1 MKVLI
6 TGGTGTVGKALI
18 SQNDNEYISI
28 SRNEE
33 NITNLNRLYPEV
45 KCYVGNIEDKSLLLR
60 VFKEVKPDVVVHA
73 AAMKHIDLMETNP
86 IAGCNVNVI
95 GSLNVAEASIIND
108 VPITVGVSTDKAC
121 LPESVYGASKYIME
135 RVFMNTNT
143 DENRFALTRFANV
156 AHSAGS
162 VLPFWLKL
170 KEAGLGL
177 KLTDPDMNRL
187 IFTKEEAANLINRTI
202 DFTRENGG
210 GFIKSYKMKCV
221 NMLDLAKVVSNEG
234 LCTIKPIEIVGKRPG
249 EKTDE
254 DLISEREIKKTYIY
268 GDDIH
273 IRMEDNTED
282 NRLYEAYNSATAE
295 KMTHNE
301 MMKLVWHDEI

>member
-18 SQNDNEYISI
+18 AQNDNEYISI

-33 NITNLNRLYPEV
+33 NITELKRDYPNV

-60 VFKEVKPDVVVHA
+60 VFKEVKPDVVVHS
-73 AAMKHIDLMETNP
+73 AAMKHIDLMELNP
-86 IAGCNVNVI
+86 IAGCNVNVM
-95 GSLNVAEASIIND
+95 GSLNVVEASIIND
-108 VPITVGVSTDKAC
+108 IPITVGISTDKAC
-121 LPESVYGASKYIME
+121 LSESVYGASKYLME

-143 DENRFALTRFANV
+143 DDNRFSLTRFANV

-170 KEAGLGL
+170 KKDNSPL
-177 KLTDPDMNRL
+177 KLTDPNMNRL
-187 IFTKEEAANLINRTI
+187 IFTKEDAASLINRTI
-202 DFTRENGG
+202 DFTKENGG
-210 GFIKSYKMKCV
+210 GFVKSYKMKCV
-221 NMLDLAKVVSNEG
+221 NMLDLAKVISDD
-234 LCTIKPIEIVGKRPG
+234 IEIVGKRPG

-254 DLISEREIKKTYIY
+254 DLISEREISRTFIY

-273 IRMEDNTED
+273 IRTEKND
-282 NRLYEAYNSATAE
+282 EENKLSEPYNSASAE
-295 KMTHNE
+295 KMTIE
-301 MMKLVWHDEI
+301 EIKKLVWGY

>member
-6 TGGTGTVGKALI
+6 TGGTGTVGKSLI
-18 SQNDNEYISI
+18 KLNDNEYINV

-33 NITNLNRLYPEV
+33 KIAELKREYPSV
-45 KCYVGNIEDKSLLLR
+45 KSYVGNIEDKGLLLR
-60 VFKEVKPDVVVHA
+60 VFKDVKPDVVVHA

-86 IAGCNVNVI
+86 IAGCSINVM
-95 GSLNVAEASIIND
+95 GSLNVVEASIIND
-108 VPITVGVSTDKAC
+108 VPITIGVSTDKAC
-121 LPESVYGASKYIME
+121 MAESVYGASKYLME

-162 VLPFWLKL
+162 VLPFWLNLYEQK
-170 KEAGLGL
+170 KSL
-177 KLTDPDMNRL
+177 KLTDPNMNRL
-187 IFTKEEAANLINRTI
+187 IFTKEDAASLINRTI

-210 GFIKSYKMKCV
+210 GFVKSYKMKCV
-221 NMLDLAKVVSNEG
+221 NMLDLVKVISDD
-234 LCTIKPIEIVGKRPG
+234 IEIVGKRPG

-254 DLISEREIKKTYIY
+254 DLVSEREITRTFIY

-273 IRMEDNTED
+273 IRMDENKGDNKLD
-282 NRLYEAYNSATAE
+282 RPYNSASAE
-295 KMTHNE
+295 KMTEEE
-301 MMKLVWHDEI
+301 MRKLVWG

>member
-6 TGGTGTVGKALI
+6 TGGTGTVGKAII

-33 NITNLNRLYPEV
+33 NIAKLKREYPDV
-45 KCYVGNIEDKSLLLR
+45 KCYVGNIEDEGLLLR

-86 IAGCNVNVI
+86 IAGCNVNVM
-95 GSLNVAEASIIND
+95 GSLNVVQASLIND
-108 VPITVGVSTDKAC
+108 VPITIGISTDKAC
-121 LPESVYGASKYIME
+121 MAESVYGASKYLME

-143 DENRFALTRFANV
+143 DDNRLALTRFANV

-162 VLPFWLKL
+162 VLPFWKKL
-170 KEAGLGL
+170 KEEGKPL
-177 KLTDPDMNRL
+177 KLTDPNMNRL
-187 IFTKEEAANLINRTI
+187 IFTKEDAASLINRTI
-202 DFTRENGG
+202 NFTRENGG
-210 GFIKSYKMKCV
+210 GFVKSYKIKCV
-221 NMLDLAKVVSNEG
+221 NMLDLAKVISDD
-234 LCTIKPIEIVGKRPG
+234 IEIVGKRPG

-254 DLISEREIKKTYIY
+254 DLISEREIARTFVY

-273 IRMEDNTED
+273 IRMDENEGDNKLD
-282 NRLYEAYNSATAE
+282 RPYNSASAE
-295 KMTHNE
+295 KMTEEE
-301 MMKLVWHDEI
+301 MRELVWG

>member
-1 MKVLI
+1 MKILI

-33 NITNLNRLYPEV
+33 NIANLKRLYPEV

-60 VFKEVKPDVVVHA
+60 VFKDVKPDVVVHA

-170 KEAGLGL
+170 KEAGLKL
-177 KLTDPDMNRL
+177 KLTDPNMNRL

-202 DFTRENGG
+202 DFTKENGG
-210 GFIKSYKMKCV
+210 GFVKSYKMKCV
-221 NMLDLAKVVSNEG
+221 NMLDLAKVVSNDE
-234 LCTIKPIEIVGKRPG
+234 PIEIVGKRPG

-254 DLISEREIKKTYIY
+254 DLISKREIKKTYIH

-273 IRMEDNTED
+273 IKMEDNKED
-282 NRLYEAYNSATAE
+282 NRLYEAYNSATAK

-301 MMKLVWHDEI
+301 MMELVWYDGV

>member
-18 SQNDNEYISI
+18 SQNDKEYISI

-33 NITNLNRLYPEV
+33 NIANLRRLYPEV

-60 VFKEVKPDVVVHA
+60 VFKDVKPDVVVHA

-86 IAGCNVNVI
+86 IAGCNVNVV
-95 GSLNVAEASIIND
+95 GSLNVAEASLIND
-108 VPITVGVSTDKAC
+108 VPITIGVSTDKAC

-143 DENRFALTRFANV
+143 DENRFSLTRFANV

-162 VLPFWLKL
+162 VLPFWLNLYKQ
-170 KEAGLGL
+170 KKPL

-187 IFTKEEAANLINRTI
+187 IFTKEDAASLINRTI
-202 DFTRENGG
+202 DFTKENGG
-210 GFIKSYKMKCV
+210 GFVKSYKMKCV
-221 NMLDLAKVVSNEG
+221 NMLDLAKAISND
-234 LCTIKPIEIVGKRPG
+234 IEIVGKRPG

-254 DLISEREIKKTYIY
+254 DLISEREIARTFIY

-273 IRMEDNTED
+273 IRMDENEDD
-282 NRLYEAYNSATAE
+282 NKLDRPYNSASAE
-295 KMTHNE
+295 KMTEEE
-301 MMKLVWHDEI
+301 MRKLVWG

>member
-18 SQNDNEYISI
+18 AKNDNEYISI

-33 NITNLNRLYPEV
+33 NITELKRDYPNV

-60 VFKEVKPDVVVHA
+60 VFKEVKPDVVVHS
-73 AAMKHIDLMETNP
+73 AAMKHIDLMELNP
-86 IAGCNVNVI
+86 IAGCNVNVM
-95 GSLNVAEASIIND
+95 GSLNVVEASIIND
-108 VPITVGVSTDKAC
+108 IPITVGISTDKAC
-121 LPESVYGASKYIME
+121 LSESVYGASKYLME

-143 DENRFALTRFANV
+143 DDNRFSLTRFANV

-170 KEAGLGL
+170 KKEGSPL
-177 KLTDPDMNRL
+177 KLTDPNMNRL
-187 IFTKEEAANLINRTI
+187 IFTKEDAASLINRTI
-202 DFTRENGG
+202 DFTKENGG
-210 GFIKSYKMKCV
+210 GFVKSYKMKCV
-221 NMLDLAKVVSNEG
+221 NMLDLAKVISDD
-234 LCTIKPIEIVGKRPG
+234 IEIVGKRPG

-254 DLISEREIKKTYIY
+254 DLISEREISRTFIY

-273 IRMEDNTED
+273 IRTEKNEDN
-282 NRLYEAYNSATAE
+282 NRLTEPYNSASAE
-295 KMTHNE
+295 KMTTE
-301 MMKLVWHDEI
+301 EIEKLVWG

>member
-33 NITNLNRLYPEV
+33 NIAKLKREYPDV
-45 KCYVGNIEDKSLLLR
+45 KCYVGNIEDEGLLLR

-86 IAGCNVNVI
+86 IAGCNVNVM
-95 GSLNVAEASIIND
+95 GSLHVVQASLIND
-108 VPITVGVSTDKAC
+108 VPITIGVSTDKAC
-121 LPESVYGASKYIME
+121 MAESVYGASKYLME

-143 DENRFALTRFANV
+143 DDNRFALTRFANV

-162 VLPFWLKL
+162 VLPFWLNLYDQK
-170 KEAGLGL
+170 KPL

-187 IFTKEEAANLINRTI
+187 IFTKEDAASLINRTI

-210 GFIKSYKMKCV
+210 GFVKSYKMKCV
-221 NMLDLAKVVSNEG
+221 NMLDLAKVISDD
-234 LCTIKPIEIVGKRPG
+234 IEIVGKRPG

-254 DLISEREIKKTYIY
+254 ELISEREISRTFIY

-273 IRMEDNTED
+273 IRMDENESDNKLD
-282 NRLYEAYNSATAE
+282 RPYNSVSAE
-295 KMTHNE
+295 HMTEEE
-301 MMKLVWHDEI
+301 MEKLVWG

>member
-18 SQNDNEYISI
+18 AKNDNEYISI

-33 NITNLNRLYPEV
+33 NITELKRDYPNV

-60 VFKEVKPDVVVHA
+60 VFKEVKPDVVVHS
-73 AAMKHIDLMETNP
+73 AAMKHIDLMELNP
-86 IAGCNVNVI
+86 IAGCNVNVM
-95 GSLNVAEASIIND
+95 GSLNVVEASIIND
-108 VPITVGVSTDKAC
+108 IPITVGISTDKAC
-121 LPESVYGASKYIME
+121 LSESVYGASKYLME

-143 DENRFALTRFANV
+143 DDNRFSLTRFANV

-170 KEAGLGL
+170 KKEGSPL
-177 KLTDPDMNRL
+177 KLTDPNMNRL
-187 IFTKEEAANLINRTI
+187 IFTKEDAASLINRTI
-202 DFTRENGG
+202 DFTKENGG
-210 GFIKSYKMKCV
+210 GFVKSYKMKCV
-221 NMLDLAKVVSNEG
+221 NMLDLAKVISDD
-234 LCTIKPIEIVGKRPG
+234 IEIVGKRPG

-254 DLISEREIKKTYIY
+254 DLISEREISRTFIY

-273 IRMEDNTED
+273 IRTEK
-282 NRLYEAYNSATAE
+282 NEEENKLSEPYNSASAE
-295 KMTHNE
+295 KMTTE
-301 MMKLVWHDEI
+301 EIEKLVWGY

>member
-33 NITNLNRLYPEV
+33 NIAKLKREYPDV
-45 KCYVGNIEDKSLLLR
+45 KCYVGNIEDEGLLLR

-86 IAGCNVNVI
+86 IAGCNVNVM
-95 GSLNVAEASIIND
+95 GSLHVVQASLIND
-108 VPITVGVSTDKAC
+108 VPITIGVSTDKAC
-121 LPESVYGASKYIME
+121 MAESVYGASKYLME

-143 DENRFALTRFANV
+143 DDNRFALTRFANV

-162 VLPFWLKL
+162 VLPFWLNLYDQK
-170 KEAGLGL
+170 KPL

-187 IFTKEEAANLINRTI
+187 IFTKEDAASLINRTI

-210 GFIKSYKMKCV
+210 GFVKSYKMKCV
-221 NMLDLAKVVSNEG
+221 NMLDLAKVISDD
-234 LCTIKPIEIVGKRPG
+234 IEIVGKRPG

-254 DLISEREIKKTYIY
+254 DLISEREISRTFVY

-273 IRMEDNTED
+273 IRMDENEGDNKLD
-282 NRLYEAYNSATAE
+282 RPYNSASAE
-295 KMTHNE
+295 KMTEEE
-301 MMKLVWHDEI
+301 MRELVWG

>member
-6 TGGTGTVGKALI
+6 TGGTGTVGQAIIK
-18 SQNDNEYISI
+18 QNDNEYISI

-33 NITNLNRLYPEV
+33 NITNLQRLYPHV
-45 KCYVGNIEDKSLLLR
+45 KCYVGNIEDNGLLLR
-60 VFKEVKPDVVVHA
+60 VFKEVKPDVVIHA

-108 VPITVGVSTDKAC
+108 VPITIGVSTDKAC
-121 LPESVYGASKYIME
+121 MAESVYGASKYLME
-135 RVFMNTNT
+135 RVFLNTNT
-143 DENRFALTRFANV
+143 DGNRFALTRFANV

-170 KEAGLGL
+170 KKDGKSL
-177 KLTDPDMNRL
+177 KLTDPNMNRL
-187 IFTKEEAANLINRTI
+187 IFTKEDAASLINRTI

-210 GFIKSYKMKCV
+210 GFVKSYKMKCV
-221 NMLDLAKVVSNEG
+221 NMLDLANVIVRTEH
-234 LCTIKPIEIVGKRPG
+234 IEIVGKRPG

-254 DLISEREIKKTYIY
+254 DLISEREIARTFVY

-273 IRMEDNTED
+273 IRMDENEDD
-282 NRLYEAYNSATAE
+282 NKLDRPYNSASAE
-295 KMTHNE
+295 KMTEEE
-301 MMKLVWHDEI
+301 MRELVWG